1 MNKESI
7 LSICIPTYNRA
18 ECLDQILA
26 KMLPVCVENDI
37 QICISDNASPDHT
50 EEVGKSYALKY
61 ENVHYYRHPE
71 NIGSDNNFEYV
82 LKMADTKYRWLM
94 SDTCY
99 VDHLVDLMQ
108 DLSSTDWDGYVVNGD
123 SFRAAQLPHEKIRYD
138 NSIYVMNDIGWHLTW
153 ISCMIYNERLINS
166 MNFERYKDSSFNQ
179 TALMFEPTANR
190 SSQICFNPSIIV
202 GNLSTVK
209 DSGWLYHVFDVMYR
223 QWYLLIMSL
232 PLYYPYEV
240 KKKCVVDAAHKPIL
254 LSTRRHF
261 IRRLEGKWSFKDVYR
276 NRFFIRQSQ
285 TGCLVLMM
293 MGACPLPL
301 IKFIFFLVHQ
311 VKNVIRLIWKNC

>member
-1 MNKESI
+1 MI
-7 LSICIPTYNRA
+7 PICEDNYIH
-18 ECLDQILA
+18 IF
-26 KMLPVCVENDI
+26 V
-37 QICISDNASPDHT
+37 SDNASLDDT
-50 EEVGKSYALKY
+50 ETIMNRLVNAYHFI
-61 ENVHYYRHPE
+61 HYHRHPN
-71 NIGSDNNFEYV
+71 NIGPDDNFEYV

-99 VDHLVDLMQ
+99 VDDIKDLMK
-108 DLSSTDWDGYVVNGD
+108 DLDNEDWDGYILNGD
-123 SFRAAQLPHEKIRYD
+123 PYRASQLPREKVFYD
-138 NSIYVMNDIGWHLTW
+138 ESISVMKDVGWHLTW
-153 ISCMIYNERLINS
+153 ISCMIYNERLVNS
-166 MNFERYKDSSFNQ
+166 MNFERYKNSSFNQ

-190 SSQICFNPSIIV
+190 SSKICFNPSIIV
-202 GNLSTVK
+202 ANLSTVK

-254 LSTRRHF
+254 LSARCHF
-261 IRRLEGKWSFKDVYR
+261 VRRLERKWSFKDVYR

-285 TGCLVLMM
+285 TGCFVLMM

-301 IKFIFFLVHQ
+301 IKFTFFMVHQ
-311 VKNVIRLIWKNC
+311 VKNSIRLIWKNC